1 MKTVEFTL
9 EFLTPAFLGDATQSG
24 RWRTPPIKALLRQY
38 WRMAYAADKKFA
50 VDVNAMRQEEGRLF
64 GMAGEGKN
72 DAASKSL
79 VRMRLSQWSVGTL
92 KNWVGNGTV
101 THPEVKNRE
110 GRITPVGADLYMGFG
125 PLVYKQGTAL
135 KANAAMQAGESAT
148 LSLAYPQ
155 AAAPLLE
162 AALRLMHAY
171 GTLGGRSRNGW
182 GSFALSGLDEAS
194 KAVLLSNNSP
204 TQRPLA
210 DCLQQDWPTAVG
222 QGLVWQTKPHAD
234 WKTLMRTLAEIKIG
248 LRTKDS
254 DPSKKQADNSFSLA
268 VNTARRDR
276 ELPNDRGVSHGSP
289 APRHWLAYPVT
300 KHSVD
305 SWGGNARL
313 PNSLRFKVRQTPDG
327 RLVGV
332 IVHMPC
338 KPPSEFAPRENEL
351 LRVWQ
356 QVHSYLDKP
365 TSNLQRIPA

>member
-182 GSFALSGLDEAS
+182 GSLALSGLDEAS

-248 LRTKDS
+248 LRT
-254 DPSKKQADNSFSLA
+254 QFVFTTGNNSPK
-268 VNTARRDR
+268 VEN
-276 ELPNDRGVSHGSP
+276 
-289 APRHWLAYPVT
+289 RHWLSYPIT
-300 KHSVD
+300 HHSVQA
-305 SWGGNARL
+305 WGGNLRL